1 MVQNVSS
8 LKELLYLLQIE
19 NNKFMGVLLD
29 ALIYFYGGVI
39 DVVLK

>member
-1 MVQNVSS
+1 MGQNALS

-19 NNKFMGVLLD
+19 NNKFMGVLFGCPNL
-29 ALIYFYGGVI
+29 FYGGVI